1 MKISYSFSSL
11 QFIIGV
17 VCNRAVAKIGGLRS
31 YPRFRRPTACT
42 RVLLFH
48 TAFLTTDSQS
58 IQSKRGRLARFFW
71 DRSSTDCVRE
81 NTCECE
87 ARTVQLPDVKRPTCV
102 HLGAPPWPRP
112 RAAAYTCRPNQ
123 RGPSVPPPARSKRV
137 RGGPTAAAE
146 FVYGSVHLTGPHYPN
161 LYKFAEKT
169 SGTRRRRPIIRPQ
182 PQRTRDSQPATPRT
196 QTQRS
201 DRVDRPAERRFV

>member
-1 MKISYSFSSL
+1 MNLLKNRVSKLALKAKKIPTQHRRKYSGSRETHGRTPGSAKREPSSL
-11 QFIIGV
+11 QM
-17 VCNRAVAKIGGLRS
+17 
-31 YPRFRRPTACT
+31 
-42 RVLLFH
+42 
-48 TAFLTTDSQS
+48 
-58 IQSKRGRLARFFW
+58 
-71 DRSSTDCVRE
+71 
-81 NTCECE
+81 
-87 ARTVQLPDVKRPTCV
+87 CV

-112 RAAAYTCRPNQ
+112 RATAYTCQPNQ

>member
-1 MKISYSFSSL
+1 MACLETPSQVIFIFSRKKGFKFSHGKLVYFYFKKYESFKNRVSKLAPKAKKKNTNATQKKILGF
-11 QFIIGV
+11 
-17 VCNRAVAKIGGLRS
+17 
-31 YPRFRRPTACT
+31 T
-42 RVLLFH
+42 RN
-48 TAFLTTDSQS
+48 S
-58 IQSKRGRLARFFW
+58 
-71 DRSSTDCVRE
+71 RE